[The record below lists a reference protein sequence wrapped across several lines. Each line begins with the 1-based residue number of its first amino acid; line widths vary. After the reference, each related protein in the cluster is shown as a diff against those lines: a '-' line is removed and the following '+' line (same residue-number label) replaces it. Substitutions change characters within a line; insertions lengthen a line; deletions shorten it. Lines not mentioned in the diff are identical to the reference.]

1 MRRGASRIRTLI
13 VAASALA
20 LVSAGAAAAVART
33 GEGSTP
39 VNCMDAV
46 WRTNEATTSSTQFTN
61 VRGLAD
67 APIAIFPISIDV
79 SAVVSGAPV
88 DFRILSTNEGVQT
101 HVSKPGAASFV
112 PAGGG
117 ADSFAYR
124 WIERNQSAAVHAN
137 ELRLQWRSLTGA
149 PVLLLKADM
158 TVQYATDR
166 GACPTA

>member
-1 MRRGASRIRTLI
+1 MSRGASRIRALI
-13 VAASALA
+13 VAAAALA
-20 LVSAGAAAAVART
+20 LVSAAAVAAVART

-46 WRTNEATTSSTQFTN
+46 WRTSEATTSSTQFTN
-61 VRGLAD
+61 VRGLSD
-67 APIAIFPISIDV
+67 TPIAIFPISIEV

-88 DFRILSTNEGVQT
+88 EFRILSTNQGVQT

-112 PAGGG
+112 PAGGNP
-117 ADSFAYR
+117 DSFAYR

-137 ELRLQWRSLTGA
+137 ALRLQWRSVTGGA
-149 PVLLLKADM
+149 VHLLRGDM

-166 GACPTA
+166 GACPTG